1 MTVISTSPSKEKE
14 ARETLG
20 ADNFVVSKS
29 VEAMAAAAQTLD
41 GIIDTVSAPHDL
53 GELLKLIKVWRARML
68 EWGEGKTRSEVCG
81 DKWAGSPVG

>member
-14 ARETLG
+14 AREVLG

-29 VEAMAAAAQTLD
+29 VDAMAAAAQSLD

-53 GELLKLIKVWRARML
+53 GELLKLIKV
-68 EWGEGKTRSEVCG
+68 
-81 DKWAGSPVG
+81 SP